1 MKINFDI
8 YTAELKQDRNVRI
21 HHVEINDSDLLDLAE
36 RLFLDNPP
44 VEFELQKRYIDKIVI
59 ENINI

>member
-1 MKINFDI
+1 MKINFDV
-8 YTAELKQDRNVRI
+8 YTAEPKENCNTHI
-21 HHVEINDSDLLDLAE
+21 HHIEINDNDLLTLAE
-36 RLFLDNPP
+36 KIFRDNPP